1 MKKVKRILAMLM
13 AMAMVLGMAV
23 TASAAEAP
31 GTITIKN
38 ADHVTS
44 VSYVQAIEAAQNE
57 ETGWAFANDTIAQ
70 CYMEALGVTDRQTA
84 IKMLINK
91 EATTDPKP
99 YPTAGV
105 ATDGQ
110 IAAAL
115 KAVENSGV
123 PYTSNTNSPLNKI
136 IATSV
141 GVYVIKAEEEGY
153 TYSPMAAYVEFTT
166 YDTTTGVPSVLS
178 TPEVDAK
185 KQKTSVDKGASSDTN
200 GGVTEIGRTETYTV
214 TGEVPYISDDTVD
227 RTYSWTDTISGAEYV
242 TETVDGKDMVTV
254 NVKVGAGPTYLLDKN
269 YTAEVTTNEAGK
281 KTFTVDLRDI
291 VATNVHSSKTITVSY
306 QATVTDTVVNNEIK
320 VGAGNH
326 EAVTDTSELVTAQ
339 VELTKTGENNEK
351 LENAKFILVRNDG
364 KVAKFD
370 ANMKLAGWYDNET
383 AAKEGKV
390 YKDDALV
397 VTGQDGTVTVSGLYN
412 GTDVNGTDVTYVFK
426 EVVAPEGYSIN
437 TDDAEVSF
445 DADDVNT
452 KVIEGTASMTDTKLA
467 ALPAT
472 GGIGTY
478 IFTIAGIIIMAAA
491 AGFFFVSRRKAN
503 R

>member
-13 AMAMVLGMAV
+13 AMVMVLGMAV
-23 TASAAEAP
+23 TASAEEEP

-38 ADHVTS
+38 ADNVKQ
-44 VSYVQAIEAAQNE
+44 VSYVQAIVADQNE

-70 CYMEALGVTDRQTA
+70 SYMTALRATDGQTA

-99 YPTAGV
+99 YPTAGT

-123 PYTSNTNSPLNKI
+123 AYITNDNSPLNKI
-136 IATSV
+136 KATSV

-185 KQKTSVDKGASSDTN
+185 KQKTTVDKGASSDNN
-200 GGVTEIGRTETYTV
+200 GGVTEIGRAETYTV
-214 TGEVPYISDDTVD
+214 TGEVPYISDDTVN
-227 RTYSWTDTISGAEYV
+227 RAYSWTDTISGAEYV
-242 TETVDGKDMVTV
+242 TEEVDGKDIITV
-254 NVKVGAGPTYLLDKN
+254 NVKVGTESPYLLDKD
-269 YTAEVTTNEAGK
+269 YTAEVTTNEDGK
-281 KTFTVDLRDI
+281 KTFTVDLKDI
-291 VATNVHSSKTITVSY
+291 VETNVYSSKTITVSY
-306 QATVTDTVVNNEIK
+306 KATVTDTVVNNEIK
-320 VGAGNH
+320 VGAGDH
-326 EAVTDTSELVTAQ
+326 QAVTDTSELVTAQ

-351 LENAKFILVRNDG
+351 LEDAKFILVRNDG

-370 ANMKLAGWYDNET
+370 TNMKLAGWYDNEA

-390 YKDDALV
+390 YKEDALV
-397 VTGQDGTVTVSGLYN
+397 VTGQDGTVIVSGLYK
-412 GTDVNGTDVTYVFK
+412 GTDYEGTDVTYVFK

-445 DADDVNT
+445 DADDTNT